1 MGKDTLLGKDMHAE
15 ESLALPASLW
25 AATAAPAPDYARAK
39 GDAVADVAIVGA
51 GYTGLSTALHLSQAG
66 RKVVVVEASE
76 PGWGASG
83 RNGGQIIAGLKHD
96 PDKLEARFGQALGGA
111 ITRTF
116 GAGGDLVFDIIE
128 KYGIDCHAER
138 SGWIQ
143 GAHGPGPFSDIVTP
157 PLPAMARPRRSRRA
171 CSIPARWPSS
181 PALPPAPIMAAGSDP
196 RGGVLQP
203 QSYARGLA
211 AAAMSHGRHHPGPVA
226 GAWPASRWR
235 RLAARSWPGLG
246 SGRARSYS
254 PPMPIPAISGRGCA
268 RPSFRSPVS
277 RSPRIRWR
285 RRCAKPS
292 LPGGQGVA
300 DTRRLLLYFR
310 LDHEGRLVMGGRS
323 PVDDNPTMGDAAP
336 LKAALAR
343 IFPQAAGAPVEF
355 VWSGKVAI
363 TKDTMPHIH
372 ILAPGLLT
380 ALGCNGRGVA
390 ACTTTG
396 KLLADLALGTA
407 PADLP
412 FPVTAP
418 DRYALHALRKVGVF
432 AFSQYYRLLDSRSA
446 A

>member
-1 MGKDTLLGKDMHAE
+1 LGKDTLLGKDMHAE

-138 SGWIQ
+138 TGWIQ

-157 PLPAMARPRRSRRA
+157 RFRQWRARGVEARLLDTGAMAELTGS
-171 CSIPARWPSS
+171 
-181 PALPPAPIMAAGSDP
+181 AAGAYHGGWFDP

-203 QSYARGLA
+203 LSYARGLA
-211 AAAMSHGRHHPGPVA
+211 AAAMSHGA
-226 GAWPASRWR
+226 TI
-235 RLAARSWPGLG
+235 LARSPALGLRRDGDGWRLDLGQASVRARQVVLATNAYTGNLWPGL
-246 SGRARSYS
+246 RQTV
-254 PPMPIPAISGRGCA
+254 IPVTSFQIATHPLA
-268 RPSFRSPVS
+268 PSVRKT
-277 RSPRIRWR
+277 I
-285 RRCAKPS
+285 

-372 ILAPGLLT
+372 ILAPGLFT

>member
-1 MGKDTLLGKDMHAE
+1 MPADAPH
-15 ESLALPASLW
+15 ALPASLW
-25 AATAAPAPDYARAK
+25 AATAIPAPLYSEAK
-39 GDAVADVAIVGA
+39 RDAVADVAIVGA
-51 GYTGLSTALHLSQAG
+51 GYTGLSAALHLSQAG
-66 RKVVVVEASE
+66 KKVVVVEASE

-96 PDKLEARFGQALGGA
+96 PDKLEAKFGQTLGTA

-116 GAGGDLVFDIIE
+116 GAGGDLVFDLIE

-143 GAHGPGPFSDIVTP
+143 GAHGPKPFSDIVTP
-157 PLPAMARPRRSRRA
+157 RFRQWRARGVEARLLDRQEMAGLTGS
-171 CSIPARWPSS
+171 
-181 PALPPAPIMAAGSDP
+181 APDAYHGGWFDP

-203 QSYARGLA
+203 LSYARGLA
-211 AAAMSHGRHHPGPVA
+211 AAAMA
-226 GAWPASRWR
+226 QGATI
-235 RLAARSWPGLG
+235 LARSPALGLRSEGGDWRLDLGKASIRARQIVLATNAYTGDLWPGLRQTVIPVT
-246 SGRARSYS
+246 SFQIATRPLS
-254 PPMPIPAISGRGCA
+254 PAVRKTI
-268 RPSFRSPVS
+268 
-277 RSPRIRWR
+277 
-285 RRCAKPS
+285 

-323 PVDDNPTMGDAAP
+323 PVDDNPTLDDAAP

-343 IFPQAAGAPVEF
+343 IFPQATGAPVEF

-363 TKDTMPHIH
+363 TRDTMPHIH
-372 ILAPGLLT
+372 MLAPGLFT

-390 ACTTTG
+390 ACTTIG
-396 KLLADLALGTA
+396 MLLADLALGTA

-418 DRYALHALRKVGVF
+418 DRFALHALRKVGVF
-432 AFSQYYRLLDSRSA
+432 ALSQYYRLLDARSA

>member
-1 MGKDTLLGKDMHAE
+1 MPADGPH
-15 ESLALPASLW
+15 ALPASLW
-25 AATAAPAPDYARAK
+25 AATATPAPLYAEAK

-51 GYTGLSTALHLSQAG
+51 GYTGLSTALHLAQAG
-66 RKVVVVEASE
+66 KKVIVVEASE

-96 PDKLEARFGQALGGA
+96 PDKLEAKFGQKLGGA
-111 ITRTF
+111 ITETF
-116 GAGGDLVFDIIE
+116 GAGGDLVFDLIE
-128 KYGIDCHAER
+128 KYSIDCHAQR

-143 GAHGPGPFSDIVTP
+143 GAHGQKPFSDIVTP
-157 PLPAMARPRRSRRA
+157 RFRQWRARGVE
-171 CSIPARWPSS
+171 AR
-181 PALPPAPIMAAGSDP
+181 LLDRQEMAALTGSAPDAYHGGWFDP

-203 QSYARGLA
+203 LSYARGLA
-211 AAAMSHGRHHPGPVA
+211 AAAISQ
-226 GAWPASRWR
+226 GATV
-235 RLAARSWPGLG
+235 LARSPALGLQREGGDWRLDLAKTSIRARQIVLATNAYTGDLWPGLRQTVIPVT
-246 SGRARSYS
+246 SFQIATHPLS
-254 PPMPIPAISGRGCA
+254 PALRKTI
-268 RPSFRSPVS
+268 
-277 RSPRIRWR
+277 
-285 RRCAKPS
+285 

-323 PVDDNPTMGDAAP
+323 PVDDNPTLDDAAP

-343 IFPQAAGAPVEF
+343 IFPQAAGAPIQF

-363 TKDTMPHIH
+363 TRDTMPHIH
-372 ILAPGLLT
+372 MLAPGLFT

-390 ACTTTG
+390 ACTTIG

-418 DRYALHALRKVGVF
+418 DRFALHALRKVGVF
-432 AFSQYYRLLDSRSA
+432 ALSQYYRLLDARSA